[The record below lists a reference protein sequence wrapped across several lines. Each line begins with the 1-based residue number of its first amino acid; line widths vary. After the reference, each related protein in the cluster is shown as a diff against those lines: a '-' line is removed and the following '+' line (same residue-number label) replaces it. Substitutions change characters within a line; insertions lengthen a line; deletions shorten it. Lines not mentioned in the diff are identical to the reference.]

1 MLNYKTTI
9 VKNNPRFVG
18 KKLFLSTELKD
29 KLFNTEDGYYL
40 EIEID
45 NQGKLSV
52 RKILKDLKKIDS
64 INKPSLRQIGQ
75 DYLGFRDPSVSKMLN
90 YLVLP
95 EMEVERIFNNLR
107 YKYLN
112 SIYLS
117 GFPNPSEFIDSKY
130 NKAFQALAGLN
141 VRQGKA
147 KIKRDNDYF
156 WKSVGFKSK
165 AKKENKFSE
174 EYNALNFIITY
185 IRNNLSDIKKIYT
198 ELIAIKPGFHE
209 LYIHPD
215 YFDKKFYPKGND
227 FRGITLRFLRGQGNL
242 SNIDLKKL
250 PDNVS
255 NHYHY
260 IRYAPCNVTE
270 GPFVYRKN
278 ISVSYSEEIRKIDTK
293 DKISDL
299 KKNFMIFDY
308 KHKNLDSKAKLRT
321 FLLEAEKFRYFM

>member
-64 INKPSLRQIGQ
+64 INRPSLRQIGQ

-117 GFPNPSEFIDSKY
+117 GFLNPSEFIDSKY